1 MGERIFDFLKMLIS
15 SQGSAFLKST
25 AAHAISKN
33 DHAVLRY
40 GVLNDSVKLSPYN
53 EVRRFH
59 VSCNYFL
66 LFFYFFFTLKQD
78 KCEMGETTGLR

>member
-15 SQGSAFLKST
+15 SQGSAFLKSKA
-25 AAHAISKN
+25 AAHTISKN

-40 GVLNDSVKLSPYN
+40 GVLNYSVKLSPYN

-59 VSCNYFL
+59 VK
-66 LFFYFFFTLKQD
+66 T
-78 KCEMGETTGLR
+78 